1 MTDTFENEGY
11 AYDFCLPEDLNEKLA
26 KAVKLLD
33 EVHKSL
39 GRHIFSDGYVETGF
53 SSIDDFTAD
62 LGSQVNRLKMIV
74 RGLDQ
79 DPIV

>member
-1 MTDTFENEGY
+1 MTDTFANEDYG
-11 AYDFCLPEDLNEKLA
+11 YDFCLPEDLNEKLV

-53 SSIDDFTAD
+53 SSIDDFIAD
-62 LGSQVNRLKMIV
+62 LGSQIDRLKMVI